1 MDFCE
6 RIIASGDTSVP
17 QGAVGVNCW
26 ASGETISVSLP
37 SSVRGVHTFENNGGH
52 VSVSLNSGL
61 VLYKGTTDQI
71 NGGLPSSLKWLDTHN
86 SWNGNNQ
93 NPNNGLMIIG
103 DSAFE
108 GGLCMSGNHNS
119 NIPKSV
125 KFIGERAYRNSL
137 INGTVK
143 CKAPF
148 VAENAFEYCSGVT
161 SFNFDVSD
169 VENTNSYILNP
180 FFTYKEYC
188 DGYHDGYP
196 GPPIADLPLKSIFLK
211 GYEWVYLNM
220 MRNGNLSTIPRLNK
234 IEIIGNGNTK
244 VGWGTNEDED
254 YNPIKYNEGCDCT
267 LFANEVI
274 IGDGVKTLSTTIMA
288 VVPNPDPIY
297 PDIPETANPDRNNK
311 AARNTRIRLGKDI
324 ENIFYV
330 HIGFP
335 TGEHDYCS
343 FHTER
348 LEITKDDGIMLPNE
362 TRENINNI
370 FGGCTAIYV
379 PSKVY
384 QAYLAADN
392 WSGMASRINSY

>member
-6 RIIASGDTSVP
+6 RIIASGDTAVP

-37 SSVRGVHTFENNGGH
+37 SSVRAVDTFENNGGH

-61 VLYKGTTDQI
+61 VYYQGQTDQI
-71 NGGLPSSLKWLDTHN
+71 NGGLPSSLKWLDTGQG
-86 SWNGNNQ
+86 NGCNFS
-93 NPNNGLMIIG
+93 PNNGLMIIG

-108 GGLCMSGNHNS
+108 GGVCMSGNHNS

-148 VAENAFEYCSGVT
+148 VAENAFEYCSGIT

-188 DGYHDGYP
+188 DGYHDGWK
-196 GPPIADLPLKSIFLK
+196 GPAIQDFPLKSIFLK

-220 MRNGNLSTIPRLNK
+220 IRSGNFSTIPRLNK

-254 YNPIKYNEGCDCT
+254 YNPIKYNEGCDCN

-274 IGDGVKTLSTTIMA
+274 IGDGVKTLSSTIMA
-288 VVPNPDPIY
+288 VVPDPDPIY
-297 PDIPETANPDRNNK
+297 PDIPSTAHPDRYNK
-311 AARNTRIRLGKDI
+311 PARNTRIRLGKDI
-324 ENIFYV
+324 EAIYYAYIGHEVLGGYWSFY
-330 HIGFP
+330 
-335 TGEHDYCS
+335 
-343 FHTER
+343 TER

-362 TRENINNI
+362 TSTNINKI